1 MGNCIINK
9 HILYFAIN
17 SDDEE
22 DSDEEAEE
30 EEEDSD
36 NEEKDS
42 SKADSTLDS
51 SKGDVDM
58 SKLSK
63 SARRRLKKKLAQQ
76 NKQPQVNG
84 VDRSKVKLL

>member
-1 MGNCIINK
+1 MKVNK
-9 HILYFAIN
+9 HILYLEIN
-17 SDDEE
+17 SDDE

-30 EEEDSD
+30 EEEDSV
-36 NEEKDS
+36 NEEQNS

-51 SKGDVDM
+51 SKEEIDI

-84 VDRSKVKLL
+84 VEKSKVKLFW